1 MLEINDQE
9 NSSSRVDEI
18 YIRDIFSVIWLKKIP
33 IIVITLVVL
42 IIALIYVKNLP
53 NVYKS
58 EVLVMH
64 SQDSSSALPGQLG
77 GLAALAGVNVN
88 GKNDKSNLAIQILK
102 SRYFITKFIS
112 KYDLAIPL
120 MASRGWDVK
129 TDSLIIDDK
138 VYDEKS
144 KKWVREALF
153 PFTSAPSSQE
163 LYSRFLEIL
172 VINRD
177 LDNGTIKISVEFYSP
192 SLAKKWVDALITEIN
207 NEIRDRELTE
217 AMNSIDYLESQV
229 ENTNIAGIKTLLF
242 SMIEEKVKV
251 RMLANIKADYAL
263 QIIDPPVVPEVKSG
277 PKRMIILLLIAVL
290 SVFFSMS
297 FFLISYF
304 FNIDKFKKK
313 NTGAETTN
321 E

>member
-1 MLEINDQE
+1 MVDINVRE
-9 NSSSRVDEI
+9 NNASRVDEI
-18 YIRDIFSVIWLKKIP
+18 YIRDIFGIIWLKKIH
-33 IIVITLVVL
+33 IIVITLIVL
-42 IIALIYVKNLP
+42 IAALIYVKNLP

-64 SQDSSSALPGQLG
+64 SEDGSPALPGQLG

-88 GKNDKSNLAIQILK
+88 GKDDKSKLAIQILK

-112 KYDLAIPL
+112 KYDLAVPL
-120 MASRGWDVK
+120 MASVGWDAH

-138 VYDEKS
+138 VYDEDN
-144 KKWVREALF
+144 KKWVRQASF

-172 VINRD
+172 FINRD
-177 LDNGTIKISVEFYSP
+177 LDNGTIKISIEFYSP

-207 NEIRDRELTE
+207 NEIRDRDLTE
-217 AMNSIDYLESQV
+217 ALNSIDYLESQV
-229 ENTNIAGIKTLLF
+229 INTNIAGVRTLLF
-242 SMIEEKVKV
+242 SMIEDKVKV
-251 RMLANIKADYAL
+251 RMLANIKQDYAL
-263 QIIDPPVVPEVKSG
+263 QIIDPAVVPEVKSG
-277 PKRMIILLLIAVL
+277 PKRIIILLLIAVI

-297 FFLISYF
+297 FFLISHF
-304 FNIDKFKKK
+304 FYIDKFKKK
-313 NTGAETTN
+313 NKGAETTN